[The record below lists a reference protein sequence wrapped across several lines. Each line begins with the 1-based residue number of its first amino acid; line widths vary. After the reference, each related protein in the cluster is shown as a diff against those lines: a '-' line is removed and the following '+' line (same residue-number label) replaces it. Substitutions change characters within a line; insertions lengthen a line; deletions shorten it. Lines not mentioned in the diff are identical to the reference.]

1 MKKVFQIL
9 AVILLLI
16 LWITPVFAVDPGT
29 PSTGGKWSLGTDAK
43 QWTGVR
49 LTGTTPIILE
59 GATADAYETTITA
72 TDPTADR
79 TITLPNAT
87 GTVALTSGG
96 VSSYT
101 LDTDNVTLTSA
112 DCGEVHAIATDAKV
126 YTLPST
132 VAGCVFT
139 FINAGAATAVL
150 LSIDPAAADKI
161 GGSCDAVNIA
171 GVDGEK
177 FNNTKASS
185 IKGDSATLI
194 GDGVDGWYITACN
207 GVWAEETP

>member
-1 MKKVFQIL
+1 MKKLFTLIAVLMLVFMWTVPAL
-9 AVILLLI
+9 AVS
-16 LWITPVFAVDPGT
+16 PGSPDT
-29 PSTGGKWSLGTDAK
+29 NAKYTLGTATK
-43 QWTGVR
+43 QWNTLYSNGAS
-49 LTGTTPIILE
+49 LIISE
-59 GATADAYETTITA
+59 GATADAYETTISV

-79 TITLPNAT
+79 TITIPNAT

-101 LDTDNVTLTSA
+101 LDTDNVTLTAA

-139 FINAGAATAVL
+139 FINAGAAGAVL
-150 LSIDPAAADKI
+150 LSIDPAAADKV
-161 GGSCDAVNIA
+161 GGSCDAIDIA
-171 GVDGEK
+171 GADGEK
-177 FNNTKASS
+177 FNNTKATS